1 MKIKLPYE
9 KLKEILYNERAI
21 LYSKYKRK
29 QIFEL
34 LNLKDILNMKCS
46 YSRNRSMYSRNEAS
60 ILVPESNCSDD
71 FWIVKE
77 NPLICKSKNTNEPL
91 YLAKISLKSIDFF
104 EENKSRLD
112 LLKDYKLTDFD
123 IECDI
128 NFLEEVKKHESDF
141 KHFDEYFKKYV
152 GNIKKLDLE
161 EEIKNAKELK
171 ELNEGI

>member
-1 MKIKLPYE
+1 MIIKLPYE

-34 LNLKDILNMKCS
+34 LRLKDILNMKSS
-46 YSRNRSMYSRNEAS
+46 YSRNRSMYSRNETS

-71 FWIVKE
+71 SWIVKKD
-77 NPLICKSKNTNEPL
+77 PLICKSKNTNEPL

-104 EENKSRLD
+104 EKNKSRLD
-112 LLKDYKLTDFD
+112 LLKDYKLTNFD

-128 NFLEEVKKHESDF
+128 NFLEEVKKNESNF
-141 KHFDEYFKKYV
+141 EHFDEYFKKYV
-152 GNIKKLDLE
+152 GDIKDLDLE
-161 EEIKNAKELK
+161 EEIKNTRELK
-171 ELNEGI
+171 ELEVGI